1 MKTGIL
7 TFHRSVNNGA
17 FMQAY
22 ALSSEIKKRFPSD
35 EVEIIDFTPP
45 SVVNY
50 YSYSLVSY
58 LRHSTLRVF
67 AGKLLHLLRDP
78 AYLKR
83 MRKRTAVFDVAADA
97 LPLSEKKIVSSN
109 DEDVYAYIN
118 DNYDRLV
125 VGSDA
130 VWNFV

>member
-1 MKTGIL
+1 MKIGIL

-67 AGKLLHLLRDP
+67 AGKLLQI
-78 AYLKR
+78 
-83 MRKRTAVFDVAADA
+83 F
-97 LPLSEKKIVSSN
+97 
-109 DEDVYAYIN
+109 
-118 DNYDRLV
+118 
-125 VGSDA
+125 
-130 VWNFV
+130 